1 MDKHNCQGNEVVLKI
16 DKNKIYIQHN
26 IYIYICVNIL
36 KTSQSYFV
44 PTGQDSEDPMSYI
57 ARARLEFD
65 RMLPAGGWRV
75 ATSFA
80 AMLE

>member
-1 MDKHNCQGNEVVLKI
+1 M
-16 DKNKIYIQHN
+16 
-26 IYIYICVNIL
+26 NIL